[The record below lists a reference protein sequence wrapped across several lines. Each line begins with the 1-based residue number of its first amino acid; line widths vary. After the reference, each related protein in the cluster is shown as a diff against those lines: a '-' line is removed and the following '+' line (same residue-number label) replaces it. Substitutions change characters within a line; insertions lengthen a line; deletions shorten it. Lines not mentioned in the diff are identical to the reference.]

1 MIQRLTK
8 RGETSGR
15 ADDNVE
21 TIKKRL
27 VTFNEQSVP
36 VVEYFDKSGRL
47 FKISSERAADDV
59 FADVAKAFEAM
70 QQ

>member
-27 VTFNEQSVP
+27 ITFNEQSLP
-36 VVEYFDKSGRL
+36 VVEYFEKSGRL
-47 FKISSERAADDV
+47 FKISSERNPDEVFGDV
-59 FADVAKAFEAM
+59 EKAFEKM

>member
-1 MIQRLTK
+1 MISRLTK

-27 VTFNEQSVP
+27 VTFKEQSLP
-36 VVEYFDKSGRL
+36 VVDYFQKSGRL
-47 FKISSERAADDV
+47 YRISSERAPSEVYQDV
-59 FADVAKAFEAM
+59 EKTFKQL